1 MRASTLCELI
11 RFQSRHLSNHLAYV
25 TPTRN
30 WSYSDVDLESSRLA
44 QGLGSLG
51 IGPGDRVGCLT
62 KHTVEYIVL
71 VLACAKLG
79 AVCAPYNWRLAA
91 PELEYVINLSE
102 ARILLADKFL
112 LPTLTQVPMPNVM
125 RTLVVDATNGSDSLS
140 VWRSSFP
147 AQDVSHVGQETDT
160 VLQLCSSGTTGLPK
174 AVDLS
179 HLGLLTMC
187 ERVEEYFGPGQS
199 IVQLNVLPTFH
210 VMGTVFPIW
219 SLFAGAMTVADPEFV
234 PENVLAAI
242 SKYRVNLVVLVPA
255 MLQFLLRT
263 PGIEA
268 ADLSSLKTIG
278 YGGSPIGEQLLS
290 DVLGV
295 FGCDLV
301 QVYGATEVSGMLT
314 ALSAADHRT
323 ATTYPDLLRSAG
335 KAVGDVQLRI
345 VNPGTLMDVGDGE
358 VGEIWARTRTL
369 MNGYFRNESATRDVF
384 PEGRDADGLGGW
396 YRTGDAGYLRDGY
409 LYINDRVKDMVISG
423 GENIYPA
430 EVENVV
436 LMHPAVSDVA
446 VIGVPDALWGE
457 AVKACVV
464 LKPDACATE
473 QEIIEFTRARLAH
486 YKCPKSIDFVNEL
499 PRNPTGKLL
508 KRVLRQKYWPDN
520 GRQVA

>member
-11 RFQSRHLSNHLAYV
+11 RLQSRQLKDQPAYI
-25 TPTRN
+25 TSARN

-44 QGLGSLG
+44 QGLASLG

-62 KHTVEYIVL
+62 KDTVEYIVL
-71 VLACAKLG
+71 LLACAKLG
-79 AVCAPYNWRLAA
+79 AVCAPYSWRFAV

-102 ARILLADKFL
+102 ARILLADQFL
-112 LPTLTQVPMPNVM
+112 LPTLTQVRMPNVM
-125 RTLVVDATNGSDSLS
+125 RTLVIDATNGADALS
-140 VWRSSFP
+140 VWRSGFP
-147 AQDVSHVGQETDT
+147 AQDLSHVGQETDT
-160 VLQLCSSGTTGLPK
+160 VLELFSSGTTGLPK

-187 ERVEEYFGPGQS
+187 KRVEEFFGPGPS
-199 IVQLNVLPTFH
+199 TVQFNVLPSFH

-219 SLFAGAMTVADPEFV
+219 NIFAGAVTVAYPEFV
-234 PENVLAAI
+234 PENVLTAI

-290 DVLGV
+290 DVLRV

-314 ALSAADHRT
+314 ALTAADHRA
-323 ATTYPDLLRSAG
+323 ATTYPELLRSAG

-345 VNPGTLMDVGDGE
+345 VNPGTLTDVGDGE

-369 MNGYFRNESATRDVF
+369 MNGYFRNESATRDAF

-396 YRTGDAGYLRDGY
+396 YRTGDAGYLRDSY

-436 LMHPAVSDVA
+436 SMHPAVSDVA

-464 LKPDACATE
+464 LKPEACTSE

-508 KRVLRQKYWPDN
+508 KRILRQRYWPDN